1 MYFRGMS
8 ELYEIPIRKAD
19 GGETKVGAYRGKVLL
34 LVNVASKCGLTP
46 QYEGLEKIYKRYK
59 DRGLMILGFPANEFG
74 RQEPGTDEQIQEF
87 CRLDYGVTFPVFS
100 KLVVKGPG
108 QHPLY
113 AYLTR
118 AMPAPSKPGSPVHKV
133 LRKVFHSGSFTG
145 EAGEITWN
153 FEKFLVDR
161 EGEVAARFSPETKPE
176 DPRLIEAIEAEL
188 AKPVPAAAEA

>member
-1 MYFRGMS
+1 MS
-8 ELYEIPIRKAD
+8 ELYDIPIRKAD
-19 GGETKVGAYRGKVLL
+19 GGQTKLDAFRGKVLL

-46 QYEGLEKIYKRYK
+46 QYEGLENIYKRYK

-74 RQEPGTDEQIQEF
+74 HQEPGTDAQIQEF
-87 CRLDYGVTFPVFS
+87 CSLNYGVSFPVFS

-118 AMPAPSKPGSPVHKV
+118 AQPEASKPGSPLIQRV
-133 LRKVFHSGSFTG
+133 LRKAFHAGSFTG
-145 EAGEITWN
+145 DAGELTWN

-161 EGEVAARFSPETKPE
+161 EGEVAVRFSPDTKPE
-176 DPRLIEAIEAEL
+176 DPGLIGAIEAEL
-188 AKPVPAAAEA
+188 AKPVPAALKA

>member
-1 MYFRGMS
+1 MS
-8 ELYEIPIRKAD
+8 ELYDIPIRKAD
-19 GGETKVGAYRGKVLL
+19 GGETKLDAFRGKVLL

-74 RQEPGTDEQIQEF
+74 HQEPGTDAQIQEF
-87 CRLDYGVTFPVFS
+87 CSLNYGVSFPVFS

-118 AMPAPSKPGSPVHKV
+118 AQPQATKPGSPILRV
-133 LRKVFHSGSFTG
+133 LRKALHAGSFTG

-161 EGEVAARFSPETKPE
+161 EGEVAVRFSPDTKPE
-176 DPRLIEAIEAEL
+176 DPGLIGAIEAEL
-188 AKPVPAAAEA
+188 AKPVPAAIQA

>member
-1 MYFRGMS
+1 MS
-8 ELYEIPIRKAD
+8 ELYDIPIRKAD
-19 GGETKVGAYRGKVLL
+19 GGETTLGTYQGKVLL

-100 KLVVKGPG
+100 KLVVKGTG

-118 AMPAPSKPGSPVHKV
+118 AMPQPSKPGSPVHKA
-133 LRKVFHSGSFTG
+133 LRKVFHSGSFT
-145 EAGEITWN
+145 
-153 FEKFLVDR
+153 
-161 EGEVAARFSPETKPE
+161 
-176 DPRLIEAIEAEL
+176 
-188 AKPVPAAAEA
+188 

>member
-1 MYFRGMS
+1 MS
-8 ELYEIPIRKAD
+8 ELYDIPIRKAD
-19 GGETKVGAYRGKVLL
+19 GGETKLDGFRGKVLL

-74 RQEPGTDEQIQEF
+74 HQEPGTDAQIQEF
-87 CRLDYGVTFPVFS
+87 CSLNYGVSFPVFS

-118 AMPAPSKPGSPVHKV
+118 AQPEASKPGSPILRV
-133 LRKVFHSGSFTG
+133 LRKTLHSGSFTG

-161 EGEVAARFSPETKPE
+161 EGEVAARFSPDTKPE
-176 DPRLIEAIEAEL
+176 DPGLIGAIEAEL
-188 AKPVPAAAEA
+188 AKPVPAALKA

>member
-1 MYFRGMS
+1 MS
-8 ELYEIPIRKAD
+8 EIYDIPIRKAD
-19 GGETKVGAYRGKVLL
+19 GGETTLGAYRGKVLL

-46 QYEGLEKIYKRYK
+46 QYEGLEKIYRRYK
-59 DRGLMILGFPANEFG
+59 DRGLMILGFPANEFAG
-74 RQEPGTDEQIQEF
+74 QEPGTDEQIQQF

-118 AMPAPSKPGSPVHKV
+118 AMPEQAKKGSTILKA
-133 LRKVFHSGSFTG
+133 LRKTLHGSSFTG

-161 EGEVAARFSPETKPE
+161 EGDIVARFAPDVKPE
-176 DPRLIEAIEAEL
+176 DAWLVKTLEAEL
-188 AKPVPAAAEA
+188 EKPAPVSA

>member
-1 MYFRGMS
+1 MYFPGMS
-8 ELYEIPIRKAD
+8 ELSDIPLRKAD
-19 GGETKVGAYRGKVLL
+19 NKETTLAEYRGKVLL

-46 QYEGLEKIYKRYK
+46 QYEGLEKLYERYK
-59 DRGLMILGFPANEFG
+59 DRGLMILGFPANEFAG
-74 RQEPGTDEQIQEF
+74 QEPGTDDQIQQF
-87 CRLDYGVTFPVFS
+87 CRLNYGVTFPVFS

-118 AMPAPSKPGSPVHKV
+118 AMPEQSKKGSAILKA
-133 LRKVFHSGSFTG
+133 LRKTLHGGSFTG

-161 EGEVAARFSPETKPE
+161 EGDVVARFAPDVKPE
-176 DPRLIEAIEAEL
+176 DAWLVKTLEAEL
-188 AKPVPAAAEA
+188 EKPAPVSA